1 MRRTI
6 VPLKEFNQALIAL
19 ERQLPLRLVRD
30 IACRIAAAPDRASS
44 FQSGTMHIL
53 HTRSYDR
60 YPAFSLFYKFDEQKI
75 YLMHSQLRDEL
86 EAHEDEEIWW

>member
-19 ERQLPLRLVRD
+19 DPQLPLRLVRD
-30 IACRIAAAPDRASS
+30 VACRIAAAPDRASS
-44 FQSGTMHIL
+44 FQSGEMHIL

-75 YLMHSQLRDEL
+75 YLAHIQLRDEL
-86 EAHEDEEIWW
+86 EAYEDEEIW